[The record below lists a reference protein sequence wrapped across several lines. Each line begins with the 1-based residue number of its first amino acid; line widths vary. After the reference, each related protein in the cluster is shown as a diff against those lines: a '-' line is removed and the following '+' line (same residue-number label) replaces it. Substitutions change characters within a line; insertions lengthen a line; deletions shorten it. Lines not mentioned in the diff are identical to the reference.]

1 MADMIVNVKWRGL
14 DQPHVFRKN
23 RGQSYM
29 PEMEAY
35 DRRSVGRQLVDASVP
50 ICARRG
56 WTVISVSQPAKLDF
70 NVAACLFRPAAAQRF
85 GKVEGDMSTT
95 KMQVVRNLL
104 NLPRHFAVRI
114 STKAGAIRTSMPA
127 ARPPS
132 PHVNLRTSRERPG
145 LCDRTTQSIRTEKAM
160 LQHSFRQS
168 ASTLRILFGIA
179 GVLLLSVATTP
190 ARAEIKIGFQ
200 APLTGSSATDG
211 KSAQI
216 AATMAVED
224 INAAGGVLG
233 QKIELI
239 TYDDQAK
246 SDQAIFTANKLIGED
261 GVKLVVNGSYS
272 ASGRAAAPVFQK
284 AGVVMI
290 SAYGVHPDITRAGDY
305 MFRLVH
311 LGEPQGAAT
320 ALYVG
325 ETLGIKKVSTIT
337 MDNDYGQATMEG
349 FLQAAGKYG
358 IEVVNK
364 YSYSL
369 KDRQFGS
376 IVASVKRDNPDAI
389 YATGYFFTGGP
400 LVSQLRAAGIT
411 VPIIGSQAFDSEKF
425 VEIAGPAADGTYIID
440 SFDRDRK
447 DEALQKF
454 FAEFKNRAGYAPE
467 GVAAITYSAIRL
479 MADGIKRANSTDPD
493 KVRDALATT
502 KNFPLLEGTMNG
514 FNSLHEMI
522 MPIRVNVIKDGKFK
536 SAGEITDIAPPEK

>member
-1 MADMIVNVKWRGL
+1 MLKSG
-14 DQPHVFRKN
+14 F
-23 RGQSYM
+23 
-29 PEMEAY
+29 
-35 DRRSVGRQLVDASVP
+35 RRS
-50 ICARRG
+50 ARTAR
-56 WTVISVSQPAKLDF
+56 
-70 NVAACLFRPAAAQRF
+70 VALGF
-85 GKVEGDMSTT
+85 
-95 KMQVVRNLL
+95 
-104 NLPRHFAVRI
+104 
-114 STKAGAIRTSMPA
+114 
-127 ARPPS
+127 
-132 PHVNLRTSRERPG
+132 
-145 LCDRTTQSIRTEKAM
+145 
-160 LQHSFRQS
+160 
-168 ASTLRILFGIA
+168 A
-179 GVLLLSVATTP
+179 GVLVLSAAAAMP
-190 ARAEIKIGFQ
+190 ARADIKIGLQ
-200 APLTGSSATDG
+200 APLTGPSATDG

-233 QKIELI
+233 QKIELV

-325 ETLGIKKVSTIT
+325 KTLGIKKVSTIT
-337 MDNDYGQATMEG
+337 MDNDYGQATMDG

-358 IEVVNK
+358 IEVLNK

-389 YATGYFFTGGP
+389 YATGYFFTAGP

-447 DEALQKF
+447 DETLQKF

-467 GVAAITYSAIRL
+467 GVAAITYSAVRL
-479 MADGIKRANSTDPD
+479 MADGIKRANSTDPE
-493 KVRDALATT
+493 KVRDALAAT
-502 KNFPLLEGTMNG
+502 KNFPLLEGNMNA
-514 FNSLHEMI
+514 FNSLHEII
-522 MPIRVNVIKDGKFK
+522 MPISVNVIKDEKFK
-536 SAGEITDIAPPEK
+536 SAGQITDLEAFAPPEK